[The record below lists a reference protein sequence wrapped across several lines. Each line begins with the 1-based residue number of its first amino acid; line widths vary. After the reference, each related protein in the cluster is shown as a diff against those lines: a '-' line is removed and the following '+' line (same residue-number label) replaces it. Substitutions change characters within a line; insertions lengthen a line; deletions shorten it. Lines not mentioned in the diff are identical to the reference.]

1 MSAIG
6 WNAQTVDRP
15 RLTAR
20 FTAGFSRRLTLVEAP
35 LGYGKTTLI
44 SIWLRQL
51 QKDQH
56 VVATVSLEGVAR
68 HKFERI
74 AEALSNLGLH
84 YDEALGLSL
93 LPDAQPPPGPR
104 FLVLDD
110 FHDADDASRAF
121 VQDVLRGNA
130 HGLHILIG
138 TREPPGFPLTKLRMA
153 DEVNDFNIE
162 DLRFDLAEAQALFQE
177 DLPAKELQSYVDR
190 AEGWV
195 GALQLLR
202 QFGLKQDGP
211 PPNFDQLTQ
220 FGDYLNEQYFEQL
233 SEAQQFML
241 LHSAHVDRIDGDL
254 LNWLTDRKDG
264 WPQLAQLSS
273 ANALIFEETQSEKT
287 SYRYHPLIRDYLRRK
302 QQHLGENRLA
312 ELHQATSEWF
322 AERDSLFEA
331 MHHARLAGETDRA
344 KTLLLQAGGVQYG
357 MLHGAGR
364 LAACLEVLK
373 PEQIQSS
380 RRLLLVRA
388 YVLLK
393 TGRIREA
400 IDILKDVRTRTRP
413 GEEEIEREVVLMEAH
428 ARIYADTPMSP
439 KRLEALEYAIRSAPP
454 NDPLTRGMLSNFLCM
469 FLIEFGEFEK
479 ARLFGDQAMAL
490 YRDIGATHLQF
501 FMHLHLSAIDLE
513 IDSLAPA
520 KAARRTAVEICQTE
534 FPTDPSLRA
543 IAEIYYGEAEF
554 EAGEIDGLA
563 ERLRGSLLRIDR
575 MEGWNML
582 YLAGYETCLGLL
594 VENEAFDA
602 AVELI
607 EHAGNLVNRRGM
619 ALFSNQLLAMQL
631 DLAVRAGARKE
642 ARRLAGEL
650 NILLSDRSAERGL
663 RWRGR
668 VRAELAMARFEAE
681 TGAQKAALDRLFRVI
696 RFCRAEGLIRLE
708 MRALVR
714 RVCLEAKLENASG
727 CYDALLAY
735 LEYAR
740 RHGSFGAVLRDGAAF
755 REAALWLVM
764 SQGLGRFEPEDIR
777 MLASSL
783 WKAAGRD
790 VASPSN
796 ILEELLTEKEIG
808 VLSQLAKGSANKV
821 IARSLQVT
829 EPTVKFHLQNIYRKL
844 GVNSRKLAA
853 AIALQYGGPQNE
865 DRLSK

>member
-1 MSAIG
+1 MRMSAIG
-6 WNAQTVDRP
+6 WNAHTVDRP

-20 FTAGFSRRLTLVEAP
+20 FTAGFARRLTLVEAP

-44 SIWLRQL
+44 SIWLRRLHQ
-51 QKDQH
+51 DRH
-56 VVATVSLEGVAR
+56 AVATVSLEGVAR

-74 AEALSNLGLH
+74 ADALSRLGLH
-84 YDEALGLSL
+84 YDETLGLSR
-93 LPDAQPPPGPR
+93 LPDATVPTGPR

-110 FHDADDASRAF
+110 FHDADDVSRAF
-121 VQDVLRGNA
+121 VQDALRGNA
-130 HGLHILIG
+130 HGLHFLIG

-162 DLRFDLAEAQALFQE
+162 DLRFDLAEAQALFQDDLPVE
-177 DLPAKELQSYVDR
+177 DLQGYLDR

-220 FGDYLNEQYFEQL
+220 FSEYLNEQYFEQL
-233 SEAQQFML
+233 NEAQQFML

-254 LNWLTDRKDG
+254 LNWLTNREDG
-264 WPQLAQLSS
+264 WLQLAQLAA
-273 ANALIFEETQSEKT
+273 ANALIFEETQAETT

-302 QQHLGENRLA
+302 QQHLGENRMA
-312 ELHQATSEWF
+312 ELHKSTSEWF
-322 AERDSLFEA
+322 AGRDGLFEA
-331 MHHARLAGETDRA
+331 MHHARLSGDPDRA
-344 KTLLLQAGGVQYG
+344 TELLLQAGGVQYG
-357 MLHGAGR
+357 MLHGAER
-364 LAACLEVLK
+364 LAACLEVLT
-373 PEQIQSS
+373 PEQIQAS

-400 IDILKDVRTRTRP
+400 IDLLQDVRTRTQA
-413 GEEEIEREVVLMEAH
+413 GEQEVEREVVLMEAH
-428 ARIYADTPMSP
+428 ARIYADTAMSP
-439 KRLEALEYAIRSAPP
+439 RRLDALEYAIRSAPP
-454 NDPLTRGMLSNFLCM
+454 SDPLTRGMLSNFLCM
-469 FLIEFGEFEK
+469 FLIEFGEF
-479 ARLFGDQAMAL
+479 ARARGFGDQAMAL
-490 YRDIGATHLQF
+490 YRDIGAKHLQF
-501 FMHLHLSAIDLE
+501 FMHLHLSAIELE
-513 IDSLAPA
+513 TDSLVPA
-520 KAARRTAVEICQTE
+520 KAARRVALEISHTE
-534 FPTDPSLRA
+534 FPSDPSLRA

-554 EAGEIDGLA
+554 EAGEINGLA

-619 ALFSNQLLAMQL
+619 TLFSNQLLAMQL

-650 NILLSDRSAERGL
+650 NTLLNDTSAERGL
-663 RWRGR
+663 WWRGR
-668 VRAELAMARFEAE
+668 VRAELSMARFEAE
-681 TGAQKAALDRLFRVI
+681 TGAQKAALDRVLRMI
-696 RFCRAEGLIRLE
+696 RFCRSEGLLRLE

-714 RVCLEAKLENASG
+714 RVCLEAKLDNTAG
-727 CYDALLAY
+727 CYEALSAY
-735 LEYAR
+735 LACAR
-740 RHGSFGAVLRDGAAF
+740 RHGSFGAALREGAAF

-777 MLASSL
+777 MLALSL
-783 WKAAGRD
+783 WKASERQVDG
-790 VASPSN
+790 PGN
-796 ILEELLTEKEIG
+796 IFEELLTEKEVG
-808 VLSQLAKGSANKV
+808 VLAELAKGSANKV
-821 IARSLQVT
+821 IARSLQVS
-829 EPTVKFHLQNIYRKL
+829 EPTVKFHLQSIYRKL

-853 AIALQYGGPQNE
+853 EIALQYGASQN
-865 DRLSK
+865 